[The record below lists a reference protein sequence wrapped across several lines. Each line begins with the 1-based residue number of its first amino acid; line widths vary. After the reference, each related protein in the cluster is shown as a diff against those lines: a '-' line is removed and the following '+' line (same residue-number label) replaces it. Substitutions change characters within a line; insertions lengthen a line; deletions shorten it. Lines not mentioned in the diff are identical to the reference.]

1 MAELRKIHREAV
13 PKALERV
20 ERYRLLNHPRVAE
33 SIARDILEVDAAN
46 QQALIGLVLALTDQF
61 EMEANTGI
69 NPVLEFVQRLEE
81 EYARTYYAAI
91 VYERQAVARL
101 KRGYPGAT
109 FDAYELLQK
118 AMGLFVE
125 GDQMSP
131 PEDDDAILHWNACA
145 RMIDSYKLTERP
157 RDEAP
162 VMSE

>member
-1 MAELRKIHREAV
+1 MPELKKIHLEAV

-33 SIARDILEVDAAN
+33 SIARDILEVDATN

-69 NPVLEFVQRLEE
+69 NPVLEAVQRLDS
-81 EYARTYYAAI
+81 EYAQTYYAAI

-101 KRGYPGAT
+101 KRGYPGSA
-109 FDAYELLQK
+109 FDAYELLQR
-118 AMGLFVE
+118 AMELFVK

-131 PEDDDAILHWNACA
+131 PEDDDAVLHWNACV
-145 RMIDSYKLTERP
+145 RMIKGNKLAERP
-157 RDEAP
+157 REEMP